1 MSIGKHANGFTLLEI
16 MLSILILGMVV
27 SMVSLSLSGS
37 INVMDATMEQ
47 GDIYYRAQMTMERL
61 SEDLTSALLTEHT
74 EFIGGQEN
82 NTGDQTN
89 LLSFTSTAHIVFD
102 PENGQSGIGV
112 IHYAVQP
119 DKENDQHLLLLRS
132 DDLYRPQEEKD
143 GKTEETEAFLL
154 CDRLRSVAFSFLDHN
169 GEERESWDTTRKE
182 GEEET
187 ERKLPVAVS
196 CRLEFWLDEE
206 EERTVI
212 FQTTVILPVGL
223 IQDEPEEDADAA

>member
-1 MSIGKHANGFTLLEI
+1 MNGQRQASGFTLLEI

-47 GDIYYRAQMTMERL
+47 GDLYYRAQMTMERL
-61 SEDLTSALLTEHT
+61 SEDLTSALLTENT
-74 EFIGGQEN
+74 EFIGGQDD
-82 NTGDQTN
+82 TGDQAN
-89 LLSFTSTAHIVFD
+89 LLSFASMAHIVFD
-102 PENGQSGIGV
+102 SENGQNGVGI

-132 DDLYRPQEEKD
+132 DDLYRPQEDKG

-154 CDRLRSVAFSFLDHN
+154 CDHLRSVTFSFVDYN
-169 GEERESWDTTRKE
+169 GEERESWNTTLKE
-182 GEEET
+182 GDEET
-187 ERKLPVAVS
+187 ERRLPVAVS
-196 CRLEFWLDEE
+196 CRLEFWLDVE

-223 IQDEPEEDADAA
+223 IQAEPEEDADAT